1 MASAYAVKDF
11 IEEGFERLKSD
22 KDCDD
27 DNRCAAGDET
37 PKKGKETEVE
47 SGCWYC
53 NRGTTVKNK
62 TFILI
67 NNRGM
72 NVEHISSFYY
82 DSATQRICIRILETF
97 VYECYVPLSE
107 GPFILA
113 NLQKALNDGEDF
125 NFHFSRTKQNSS
137 FFQRMFCARE
147 RLYKEKITME

>member
-11 IEEGFERLKSD
+11 IEKGYERLKSD

-37 PKKGKETEVE
+37 PKKGK
-47 SGCWYC
+47 
-53 NRGTTVKNK
+53 

-82 DSATQRICIRILETF
+82 ESATQRICIRILETF